1 ERTRRTLSP
10 ASVGRS
16 TRARRA
22 DMPFLLLERVS
33 DPFDAAR
40 GDRSPSAAAAI
51 SSETWFLLPNRA
63 LGRIQ
68 EMGESRG
75 SHGLASRLTGGGSM
89 RRNRRLN
96 CFFIVGSIL
105 LLMTVLCG
113 SAVAEGRVVSVRATA
128 DRPTYQGTCPVR
140 ITVTGIVVTDA
151 PVAKLVVEF
160 RHANGYRS
168 PA

>member
-1 ERTRRTLSP
+1 
-10 ASVGRS
+10 
-16 TRARRA
+16 
-22 DMPFLLLERVS
+22 
-33 DPFDAAR
+33 
-40 GDRSPSAAAAI
+40 
-51 SSETWFLLPNRA
+51 
-63 LGRIQ
+63 
-68 EMGESRG
+68 MGESRG

-168 PA
+168 PAEVRISRTATTFSFQEILVRGVGTTPWDESIQLVVITPSLVS